1 MREIAA
7 VAKRSYLC
15 ALILVSC
22 LAVAATIGCG
32 GPSKSSVS
40 GKVTRKD
47 GSPLAGARIILRSE
61 EMKKSAHGVTDEQG
75 LYVLGTAEKG
85 DGIYP
90 GKYAVMVVEDLATDD
105 VDTAKPSTIA
115 AKYKRADSSGLSLEV
130 KAGEEQVFDLVL
142 DPK

>member
-7 VAKRSYLC
+7 VAKHSYLC
-15 ALILVSC
+15 FLILVSC
-22 LAVAATIGCG
+22 IATAAITGC
-32 GPSKSSVS
+32 GPSKAGVS

-47 GSPLAGARIILRSE
+47 GSPVVGANVILRSE
-61 EMKKSAHGVTDEQG
+61 ETKKAAHGVTDEQG
-75 LYVLGTAEKG
+75 VYVLGTAEKG

-90 GKYAVMVVEDLATDD
+90 GKYAVMVVEAGAMDIDNRPA
-105 VDTAKPSTIA
+105 TIA